1 MAINPD
7 LRLKI
12 RHFIEKNRK
21 IFIAIIVVFAVLI
34 LINRLLMNA
43 RKNQAPTTTRNA
55 RVAVLDSSSEVPT
68 KVANE
73 VEDFIEKYVGYCNNR
88 NYVAAYNM
96 ISDDCK
102 ENFFG
107 NDYNSFVSYV
117 SQKFNST
124 KRYDLQDYSNVNGKY
139 IYNVKIF
146 DDYLATGLTGQT
158 FRYQEEKITVSYDD
172 NKNIVFSVGNYV
184 ESEKLN
190 YMASND
196 YLKAEVK
203 SVMKKYS
210 FVIYTLKFTN
220 RTNNTIVI
228 KDGLADGIEIG
239 LYVGE
244 ECRGTQDTTTIVLG
258 PGETTT
264 VGVSFPMFYDSKME
278 AKGIVLDTVRVMDNY
293 TGDPQTAEQE
303 IENAID
309 KFSMT
314 IAF

>member
-7 LRLKI
+7 IRLKI

-21 IFIAIIVVFAVLI
+21 VFIAVIVAFVVLV
-34 LINRLLMNA
+34 LINRLLINA
-43 RKNQAPTTTRNA
+43 NKNKAPQTTRNA

-73 VEDFIEKYVGYCNNR
+73 MEEFIEKYVGYCNNR

-107 NDYNSFVSYV
+107 NDYDSFVKYV

-146 DDYLATGLTGQT
+146 DDYLATGLTGQS
-158 FRYQEEKITVSYDD
+158 FRYQEEKITVSYDE
-172 NKNIVFSVGNYV
+172 NKNIVFAVGNYV

-210 FVIYTLKFTN
+210 FVVYTLKFTN

-228 KDGLADGIEIG
+228 KDGLADGMELG

-258 PGETTT
+258 PGETVT
-264 VGVSFPMFYDSKME
+264 VGVSFPVFYDSKIE
-278 AKGIVLDTVRVMDNY
+278 VKGIVLDTVRVMENY
-293 TGDPQTAEQE
+293 TGNPETADQE
-303 IENAID
+303 TGED
-309 KFSMT
+309 QS
-314 IAF
+314 